1 MVQRER
7 NKSGGSRCKTL
18 SGIILEPFYGPLLF
32 RLKRK
37 VIKQLYLTSRKMF
50 KSSKK
55 AASIQEQGE
64 EATDGEEG
72 EKKPLITRQLRTL
85 ASLSPS
91 LSFSLSP
98 SLPPSLPS
106 LSLSLSLS
114 LFCTHMYI
122 HGKSPTLSDAPN
134 YSHRRECP
142 KEVCQGVADAPSYP
156 ITRRRRGCCGS
167 H

>member
-1 MVQRER
+1 MLVQREK
-7 NKSGGSRCKTL
+7 NKSGGSRCKML
-18 SGIILEPFYGPLLF
+18 SGIILEPFHGPLLF

-72 EKKPLITRQLRTL
+72 EKKPLITRQSRTL
-85 ASLSPS
+85 VSLS
-91 LSFSLSP
+91 
-98 SLPPSLPS
+98 PS

-114 LFCTHMYI
+114 LPSSLYPLSFSLFPSPSFVPTRTYMYMEN
-122 HGKSPTLSDAPN
+122 SNTL
-134 YSHRRECP
+134 
-142 KEVCQGVADAPSYP
+142 
-156 ITRRRRGCCGS
+156 
-167 H
+167 